1 MRAILFGGTGMVG
14 QGVLRECLLDDRVE
28 HVLSVGR
35 TPLDTRHDKLSELVR
50 PDLFDLS
57 EAGTV
62 ADQLAGYDA
71 CFFCLGVSSA
81 GLAEAE
87 YRRLTYDLTLSAAG
101 AVAAASPGLTFIY
114 VSGQGTDS
122 TEAGRIRWARV
133 KGATENALRA
143 LPMRNFA
150 FRPGFI
156 QPLHGITSKTPVYAL
171 AYRVSGPL
179 LPVLRRLA
187 PNAVTTTEVIGRA
200 MIAVAE
206 HGYPTPVLE
215 TRDLNTAA
223 K

>member
-1 MRAILFGGTGMVG
+1 
-14 QGVLRECLLDDRVE
+14 VLQECLGDLGSGAFSAEAAQIRAATMQTAQDAIKSAERV
-28 HVLSVGR
+28 L
-35 TPLDTRHDKLSELVR
+35 T
-50 PDLFDLS
+50 
-57 EAGTV
+57 A
-62 ADQLAGYDA
+62 
-71 CFFCLGVSSA
+71 A
-81 GLAEAE
+81 GLPEAE

-133 KGATENALRA
+133 KGATENALRE

-179 LPVLRRLA
+179 LPVLRGLA

-206 HGYPTPVLE
+206 HGYPKPVLE
-215 TRDLNTAA
+215 TRDLNAA
-223 K
+223 AE